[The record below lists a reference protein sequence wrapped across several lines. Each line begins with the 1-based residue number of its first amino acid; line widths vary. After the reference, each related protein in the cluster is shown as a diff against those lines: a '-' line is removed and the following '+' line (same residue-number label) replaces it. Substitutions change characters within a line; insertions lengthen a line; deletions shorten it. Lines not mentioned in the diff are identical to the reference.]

1 MFGMDDVSVM
11 WSPLESKDGPGRQSS
26 KDGTD
31 NRSTSIDTSLS
42 RMCALDECRIM
53 LKPLLI
59 EMKFEVLSVV
69 TPYLLR
75 LFHKFD
81 QCEFYLL
88 AKVQLV
94 SIR

>member
-1 MFGMDDVSVM
+1 MIRKVLNVKSAVI
-11 WSPLESKDGPGRQSS
+11 L
-26 KDGTD
+26 
-31 NRSTSIDTSLS
+31 
-42 RMCALDECRIM
+42 CALDECRIM

-69 TPYLLR
+69 SPYLLR
-75 LFHKFD
+75 QPHKLD
-81 QCEFYLL
+81 QYEFYLN